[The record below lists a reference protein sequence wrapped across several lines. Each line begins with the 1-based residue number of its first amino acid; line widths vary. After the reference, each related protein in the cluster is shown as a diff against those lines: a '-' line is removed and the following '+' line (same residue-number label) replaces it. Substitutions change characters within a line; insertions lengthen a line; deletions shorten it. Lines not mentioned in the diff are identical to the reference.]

1 MEFKQ
6 FEKLDNYLRMYAGG
20 HIEERYHFLRNG
32 TEEQKEDL
40 LSFIIYLRGNLLDH
54 KNKNRMIAGTVIH
67 DILGINKNDIH
78 FVPKSTGYSKTIS
91 ITKL

>member
-6 FEKLDNYLRMYAGG
+6 FERLDNYLRMYAGG
-20 HIEERYHFLRNG
+20 HIDERYYFLRNG
-32 TEEQKEDL
+32 TQEQQKDL
-40 LSFIIYLRGNLLDH
+40 LSFIIYTQNNYIGE
-54 KNKNRMIAGTVIH
+54 IPYSFISTVVVH
-67 DILGINKNDIH
+67 DLLGINKNDIH